1 MPVMAEGPPMLRIS
15 LFGSM
20 ALATGPGGAPEVS
33 VGGRSASLLAYLAL
47 GHGRSFSRSELL
59 ASLWPDPGAS
69 ASTGSFNTALWRL
82 RRLLETP
89 PLAHAGLITTDR
101 RGAIALCP
109 QADVWLDVAE
119 FDRLV
124 APRLAHAPERLSD
137 EDIDALERGVR
148 LYKADLL
155 VELSDDWA
163 LRARERYRRNF
174 LNALYRLMQIATIR
188 RHYLDGIA
196 HAQRILDHDPLREDV
211 HRDLMQLFVA
221 SGQRA
226 LALRQFEH
234 CRELLRREL
243 AIQPMRETQALYRRI
258 ADSAVGLQDRSSPA
272 AGEHRRRRDDAMPDI
287 AAIPVVIG
295 ADALDPTRFG
305 AEPLAVL
312 QVARVHLAAADAQ
325 LQLGLRLLS

>member
-1 MPVMAEGPPMLRIS
+1 MLRIS
-15 LFGSM
+15 LFGAM
-20 ALATGPGGAPEVS
+20 ALATSPGSAPEVS
-33 VGGRSASLLAYLAL
+33 LAGRSASLLAYLAL

-69 ASTGSFNTALWRL
+69 ASNGSFNTALWRL

-89 PLAHAGLITTDR
+89 PLSHAGLITSDR

-124 APRLAHAPERLSD
+124 TPRLARPAERLTD
-137 EDIDALERGVR
+137 EDIAALERGVQ

-174 LNALYRLMQIATIR
+174 LNAQYRLMQIATIR
-188 RHYLDGIA
+188 RMYTDGIG

-234 CRELLRREL
+234 CRDLLRREL

-258 ADSAVGLQDRSSPA
+258 ADHAVGLSSHDP
-272 AGEHRRRRDDAMPDI
+272 AMPGDRGI
-287 AAIPVVIG
+287 DGDEAAPHPG
-295 ADALDPTRFG
+295 AMPMAVDTLPLEGMAKAPHALLQG
-305 AEPLAVL
+305 ARA
-312 QVARVHLAAADAQ
+312 HLAAADAQ
-325 LQLGLRLLS
+325 LQLSLRLLD

>member
-1 MPVMAEGPPMLRIS
+1 MLRIS

-20 ALATGPGGAPEVS
+20 ALATGVGGTDEVS
-33 VGGRSASLLAYLAL
+33 VAGRSASLLAYLAL

-69 ASTGSFNTALWRL
+69 ASIGSFNTALWRL
-82 RRLLETP
+82 RRVLETP
-89 PLAHAGLITTDR
+89 PLTYGGLITSDR

-109 QADVWLDVAE
+109 NANVWLDVAE

-124 APRLAHAPERLSD
+124 APGLSHSAERLTAD
-137 EDIDALERGVR
+137 DIDALERGVR

-155 VELSDDWA
+155 IELSDDWA

-174 LNALYRLMQIATIR
+174 LNALYRLMQIAIISR
-188 RHYLDGIA
+188 KYSEGIV

-234 CRELLRREL
+234 CREMLRREL

-258 ADSAVGLQDRSSPA
+258 ADSAVGLPDTGPAMTVERRRSSDHALPPVAVMPPA
-272 AGEHRRRRDDAMPDI
+272 PDDI
-287 AAIPVVIG
+287 AHGYPGLAPHELLQG
-295 ADALDPTRFG
+295 ARA
-305 AEPLAVL
+305 
-312 QVARVHLAAADAQ
+312 HLAAADAQ
-325 LQLGLRLLS
+325 VQLSLRLLT

>member
-1 MPVMAEGPPMLRIS
+1 MAEGRPMLRIS

-20 ALATGPGGAPEVS
+20 ALATGPDSAADVA
-33 VGGRSASLLAYLAL
+33 VAGRSASLLAYLAL

-59 ASLWPDPGAS
+59 ASLWPDPGTS
-69 ASTGSFNTALWRL
+69 GSTGSFNTALWRL

-101 RGAIALCP
+101 RGGIALCP

-124 APRLAHAPERLSD
+124 EPRLARSVERLTD
-137 EDIDALERGVR
+137 DDVEALEHGVH

-155 VELSDDWA
+155 IELSDDWA

-188 RHYLDGIA
+188 RNYLDGIT

-211 HRDLMQLFVA
+211 HRDLMQLLVA

-234 CRELLRREL
+234 CRDLLRREL

-258 ADSAVGLQDRSSPA
+258 ADSAVGLHTPDEAPMI
-272 AGEHRRRRDDAMPDI
+272 GDRRRGDGVMPRTIAAPFVIDAMPGNVAGTEPRDLLH
-287 AAIPVVIG
+287 G
-295 ADALDPTRFG
+295 ARA
-305 AEPLAVL
+305 
-312 QVARVHLAAADAQ
+312 HLAAADAQ
-325 LQLGLRLLS
+325 LQLSLRLLN

>member
-1 MPVMAEGPPMLRIS
+1 MAEDTLMLRIF

-20 ALATGPGGAPEVS
+20 ALATGVGGAPEVPLA
-33 VGGRSASLLAYLAL
+33 GRSASLLAYLAL

-59 ASLWPDPGAS
+59 ASLWPDPEAS
-69 ASTGSFNTALWRL
+69 VSTGSFNTALWRL

-89 PLAHAGLITTDR
+89 PLAHGNLITSDR
-101 RGAIALCP
+101 RGAIAMCP

-124 APRLAHAPERLSD
+124 APRLTRAADRLSD

-155 VELSDDWA
+155 IDLSDDWA

-174 LNALYRLMQIATIR
+174 LNALYRLMQIATMGR
-188 RHYLDGIA
+188 RYIDGIA
-196 HAQRILDHDPLREDV
+196 HAQCILDHDPLREDV

-234 CRELLRREL
+234 CRESLRREL

-258 ADSAVGLQDRSSPA
+258 ADSAVGL
-272 AGEHRRRRDDAMPDI
+272 RDQATPHTGAMPVDAVPQI
-287 AAIPVVIG
+287 SSGAAPLELLQ
-295 ADALDPTRFG
+295 DAR
-305 AEPLAVL
+305 A
-312 QVARVHLAAADAQ
+312 HLAAADAQ
-325 LQLGLRLLS
+325 LQLSLDLLT

>member
-1 MPVMAEGPPMLRIS
+1 MLRIS

-20 ALATGPGGAPEVS
+20 AVATGPGGAPEVPVS
-33 VGGRSASLLAYLAL
+33 GRSASLLAYLAL

-59 ASLWPDPGAS
+59 ASLWPEPGAS
-69 ASTGSFNTALWRL
+69 ASSGSFNTALWRL

-89 PLAHAGLITTDR
+89 PLAHGNLITSDR

-124 APRLAHAPERLSD
+124 TPRLARAPEQLTD
-137 EDIDALERGVR
+137 EDMDALERAVR

-188 RHYLDGIA
+188 RQYLDGIA
-196 HAQRILDHDPLREDV
+196 CAQRILDHDPLREDV

-243 AIQPMRETQALYRRI
+243 AIQPMRETQMLYRRI
-258 ADSAVGLQDRSSPA
+258 ADSAVGVR
-272 AGEHRRRRDDAMPDI
+272 
-287 AAIPVVIG
+287 G
-295 ADALDPTRFG
+295 ADAPMPGERGDG
-305 AEPLAVL
+305 APGAMPQAGAMPLAAQATPDGGTAAGPLDLL
-312 QVARVHLAAADAQ
+312 QGARAHLAAADAQ
-325 LQLGLRLLS
+325 LQLSLRLLA

>member
-1 MPVMAEGPPMLRIS
+1 MLRIS

-20 ALATGPGGAPEVS
+20 ALTSGVDESSEVA
-33 VGGRSASLLAYLAL
+33 VTGRSASLLAYLAL
-47 GHGRSFSRSELL
+47 GQGRSFSRSELL
-59 ASLWPDPGAS
+59 ASLWPEPGAS

-89 PLAHAGLITTDR
+89 PLMHGALIASDR
-101 RGAIALCP
+101 RGAIGLCP
-109 QADVWLDVAE
+109 QVDVWVDVAE

-124 APRLAHAPERLSD
+124 APRLAVTVERLT
-137 EDIDALERGVR
+137 EADIDALEAGVR

-155 VELSDDWA
+155 IELTDDWA

-174 LNALYRLMQIATIR
+174 LNALYRLMQIAMIR
-188 RHYLDGIA
+188 RRYLDGVV

-243 AIQPMRETQALYRRI
+243 AIQPMRETQALYQRI
-258 ADSAVGLQDRSSPA
+258 ADSAIGGHAADVVMGDRRRAGAGAMPADDAIPLTLPA
-272 AGEHRRRRDDAMPDI
+272 AYRGEASGPLDLLT
-287 AAIPVVIG
+287 G
-295 ADALDPTRFG
+295 ARA
-305 AEPLAVL
+305 
-312 QVARVHLAAADAQ
+312 HLAAADAQ
-325 LQLGLRLLS
+325 LQLSLQLLA

>member
-1 MPVMAEGPPMLRIS
+1 MLRIS
-15 LFGSM
+15 VFGSM
-20 ALATGPGGAPEVS
+20 ALATDPGIAAPEVP
-33 VGGRSASLLAYLAL
+33 VAGRSASLLAYLAL

-59 ASLWPDPGAS
+59 ASLWPEPGAS
-69 ASTGSFNTALWRL
+69 ASSGSFNTALWRL

-89 PLAHAGLITTDR
+89 PLSHGNLITSDR

-109 QADVWLDVAE
+109 QADVWLDVTE

-124 APRLAHAPERLSD
+124 TPRLARAPERLTD

-188 RHYLDGIA
+188 RQYRDGIA

-211 HRDLMQLFVA
+211 HRDLMQLFVD

-258 ADSAVGLQDRSSPA
+258 ADSAVHGDVVLRAEPMPI
-272 AGEHRRRRDDAMPDI
+272 AGEVLPRDSDGM
-287 AAIPVVIG
+287 
-295 ADALDPTRFG
+295 
-305 AEPLAVL
+305 EPLDLLHGVRA
-312 QVARVHLAAADAQ
+312 HLAAADAQ
-325 LQLGLRLLS
+325 LQLSLRLLG

>member
-1 MPVMAEGPPMLRIS
+1 MLRIS

-20 ALATGPGGAPEVS
+20 ALATGLGGTPEVS

-59 ASLWPDPGAS
+59 ASLWPDPEAS
-69 ASTGSFNTALWRL
+69 GSAGSFNTALWRL

-89 PLAHAGLITTDR
+89 PLAHGKLITSDR

-124 APRLAHAPERLSD
+124 APRLSCAAERLSA
-137 EDIDALERGVR
+137 EDIDALEHGVR

-155 VELSDDWA
+155 IELSDDWA

-174 LNALYRLMQIATIR
+174 LNALYRLMQIATISR
-188 RHYLDGIA
+188 RYADGIA

-234 CRELLRREL
+234 CRELLRHEL
-243 AIQPMRETQALYRRI
+243 AIQPMRETQALYQRI
-258 ADSAVGLQDRSSPA
+258 ADSAVGVRGSEASMPC
-272 AGEHRRRRDDAMPDI
+272 AGAMPLAT
-287 AAIPVVIG
+287 AAASRAG
-295 ADALDPTRFG
+295 ASVAPREL
-305 AEPLAVL
+305 L
-312 QVARVHLAAADAQ
+312 QEARAHLAAADVQ
-325 LQLGLRLLS
+325 LQLSLDLLA

>member
-1 MPVMAEGPPMLRIS
+1 MLRIS

-20 ALATGPGGAPEVS
+20 ALAADGGGTQDVAVA
-33 VGGRSASLLAYLAL
+33 GRSASLLAYLAL
-47 GHGRSFSRSELL
+47 GQGRSFSRSELL

-69 ASTGSFNTALWRL
+69 ASSGSFNTALWRL

-89 PLAHAGLITTDR
+89 PLAHGSLITSDR
-101 RGAIALCP
+101 RGAIAMCP
-109 QADVWLDVAE
+109 HTDVWLDVTE

-124 APRLAHAPERLSD
+124 APSLARAPERLGD
-137 EDIDALERGVR
+137 DDIDALERGVR

-174 LNALYRLMQIATIR
+174 LNALYRLMQIATLR
-188 RHYLDGIA
+188 RQYLDGIG

-234 CRELLRREL
+234 CRELLRHEL
-243 AIQPMRETQALYRRI
+243 AIQPMRETQALYRQI
-258 ADSAVGLQDRSSPA
+258 ADSAVGLRDATQAELRERRMSPLGDRRRMDRILPATLDPVSRVRDLVVDNQA
-272 AGEHRRRRDDAMPDI
+272 AGPYDLLH
-287 AAIPVVIG
+287 G
-295 ADALDPTRFG
+295 ARA
-305 AEPLAVL
+305 
-312 QVARVHLAAADAQ
+312 HLAAADAQ
-325 LQLGLRLLS
+325 LQLSLRLLG

>member
-1 MPVMAEGPPMLRIS
+1 
-15 LFGSM
+15 
-20 ALATGPGGAPEVS
+20 LAQP
-33 VGGRSASLLAYLAL
+33 
-47 GHGRSFSRSELL
+47 H
-59 ASLWPDPGAS
+59 
-69 ASTGSFNTALWRL
+69 
-82 RRLLETP
+82 
-89 PLAHAGLITTDR
+89 LITSDR

-124 APRLAHAPERLSD
+124 GPGLSHAPERLTD
-137 EDIDALERGVR
+137 GDIDGLERAVL

-155 VELSDDWA
+155 VDLSDDWA
-163 LRARERYRRNF
+163 LRARERYRRSF

-188 RHYLDGIA
+188 RQWNDGIG
-196 HAQRILDHDPLREDV
+196 HAQRILDHDALREDV

-258 ADSAVGLQDRSSPA
+258 ADSAVGVPGAEVMVLGD
-272 AGEHRRRRDDAMPDI
+272 RRRGGDGSTPLPAPEAPIVLHDAS
-287 AAIPVVIG
+287 G
-295 ADALDPTRFG
+295 ASPQDLLHG
-305 AEPLAVL
+305 ARA
-312 QVARVHLAAADAQ
+312 HLAAADAQ
-325 LQLGLRLLS
+325 LQLSLRLLA

>member
-1 MPVMAEGPPMLRIS
+1 MLRIS
-15 LFGSM
+15 LFGAM
-20 ALATGPGGAPEVS
+20 ALATGPGGSREVPL
-33 VGGRSASLLAYLAL
+33 VGRSASLLAYLAL

-69 ASTGSFNTALWRL
+69 ASNGSFNTALWRL

-89 PLAHAGLITTDR
+89 PLSHAGLITSDR

-124 APRLAHAPERLSD
+124 SPRLARPAERLTE
-137 EDIDALERGVR
+137 EDISALERGVL

-188 RHYLDGIA
+188 RLYTDGIA

-234 CRELLRREL
+234 CRDLLRREL
-243 AIQPMRETQALYRRI
+243 AIQPMRETQTLYRRI
-258 ADSAVGLQDRSSPA
+258 ADTAVGLHGDSAQPDAALPVALPPWPMMSAPVDAILAHRPQDLLQ
-272 AGEHRRRRDDAMPDI
+272 DA
-287 AAIPVVIG
+287 
-295 ADALDPTRFG
+295 R
-305 AEPLAVL
+305 E
-312 QVARVHLAAADAQ
+312 HLAAADAQ
-325 LQLGLRLLS
+325 LQLSLRLLA

>member
-1 MPVMAEGPPMLRIS
+1 MLRIS

-20 ALATGPGGAPEVS
+20 ALATGPDSVPEVP
-33 VGGRSASLLAYLAL
+33 VVGRSASLLAYLAL

-59 ASLWPDPGAS
+59 ASLWPEPGAS

-89 PLAHAGLITTDR
+89 PLAHANLITTDR
-101 RGAIALCP
+101 RGGIALCP

-124 APRLAHAPERLSD
+124 EPCLARPAERLTD
-137 EDIDALERGVR
+137 DDMEALERGVR

-188 RHYLDGIA
+188 RQYLDGIE

-243 AIQPMRETQALYRRI
+243 AIQPMRETQTLYRRI
-258 ADSAVGLQDRSSPA
+258 ADSAVGLHAGNDAGFLGDRRRGGDGAMPA
-272 AGEHRRRRDDAMPDI
+272 AAAMPF
-287 AAIPVVIG
+287 VIEPASRGDAGMAPLDLLQG
-295 ADALDPTRFG
+295 ARA
-305 AEPLAVL
+305 
-312 QVARVHLAAADAQ
+312 HLAAADAQ
-325 LQLGLRLLS
+325 LQLSLRLLN

>member
-1 MPVMAEGPPMLRIS
+1 MV
-15 LFGSM
+15 
-20 ALATGPGGAPEVS
+20 
-33 VGGRSASLLAYLAL
+33 GRSASLLAYLAL

-89 PLAHAGLITTDR
+89 PLAHGNLITSDR

-109 QADVWLDVAE
+109 QTDVWLDVVE

-124 APRLAHAPERLSD
+124 TPRLACAAERLTD
-137 EDIDALERGVR
+137 EDIAALERGVQ

-155 VELSDDWA
+155 IELSDDWA

-188 RHYLDGIA
+188 RQYLDGIA

-258 ADSAVGLQDRSSPA
+258 ADTAVGLQRTDDSLYAGAGAATPARS
-272 AGEHRRRRDDAMPDI
+272 MPVTI
-287 AAIPVVIG
+287 
-295 ADALDPTRFG
+295 DALPQNG
-305 AEPLAVL
+305 SGLQPLAL
-312 QVARVHLAAADAQ
+312 IQGACAHLAAADGQ
-325 LQLGLRLLS
+325 LRLSMKLLG

>member
-1 MPVMAEGPPMLRIS
+1 MLRIS

-20 ALATGPGGAPEVS
+20 ALATGRDDAPEVA
-33 VGGRSASLLAYLAL
+33 VAGRSASLLAYLAL
-47 GHGRSFSRSELL
+47 GQGRSFSRSELL

-89 PLAHAGLITTDR
+89 PLAHGTLITSDR
-101 RGAIALCP
+101 RGAIAMCP
-109 QADVWLDVAE
+109 HTDVWLDVTE

-124 APRLAHAPERLSD
+124 SPALARAPERLT
-137 EDIDALERGVR
+137 EDDADALERGVR

-163 LRARERYRRNF
+163 LRARERYRRGF
-174 LNALYRLMQIATIR
+174 LNALYRLMQIATLR
-188 RHYLDGIA
+188 RQYLEGIG

-211 HRDLMQLFVA
+211 HRDLMQLYVA

-226 LALRQFEH
+226 LALRQFEC

-258 ADSAVGLQDRSSPA
+258 ADSAVGLQRDDDGGVAIDRRVSLQ
-272 AGEHRRRRDDAMPDI
+272 GDRRRSTDVAMP
-287 AAIPVVIG
+287 PVARATPPSTSREP
-295 ADALDPTRFG
+295 ADARPESLLHG
-305 AEPLAVL
+305 ARA
-312 QVARVHLAAADAQ
+312 HLAAADAQ
-325 LQLGLRLLS
+325 LQLSLRLLG

>member
-1 MPVMAEGPPMLRIS
+1 MAEGTRMLRIS

-20 ALATGPGGAPEVS
+20 ALATGFDGAPEVP
-33 VGGRSASLLAYLAL
+33 VAGRSASLLAYLAL
-47 GHGRSFSRSELL
+47 GQGRSFSRSELL

-89 PLAHAGLITTDR
+89 PLAHGSVITSDR
-101 RGAIALCP
+101 RGAISMCP
-109 QADVWLDVAE
+109 HADVWLDVTE

-124 APRLAHAPERLSD
+124 APRLALAPERLTD
-137 EDIDALERGVR
+137 EDIEALESGIR

-174 LNALYRLMQIATIR
+174 LNALYRLMQLATIR
-188 RHYLDGIA
+188 RHYLEGVG

-226 LALRQFEH
+226 LALRQFEQ

-258 ADSAVGLQDRSSPA
+258 ADSAVGLQG
-272 AGEHRRRRDDAMPDI
+272 AGVSVPGDRRRGGDGPLPWAVSMASHPAMRGDVPNG
-287 AAIPVVIG
+287 PVDLLQG
-295 ADALDPTRFG
+295 ARA
-305 AEPLAVL
+305 
-312 QVARVHLAAADAQ
+312 HLAAADAQ
-325 LQLGLRLLS
+325 LQLSLQLLA

>member
-1 MPVMAEGPPMLRIS
+1 MLRIS

-20 ALATGPGGAPEVS
+20 ALATDHGSAVEVP
-33 VGGRSASLLAYLAL
+33 VAGRSASLLAYLAL

-89 PLAHAGLITTDR
+89 PLGHAGLITSD

-119 FDRLV
+119 FDQLV
-124 APRLAHAPERLSD
+124 APRLMRAPERLTD

-155 VELSDDWA
+155 IELTDDWA

-174 LNALYRLMQIATIR
+174 LNALYRLMQLATIR
-188 RHYLDGIA
+188 RQYADGIL

-211 HRDLMQLFVA
+211 HRDLMQMFVA

-243 AIQPMRETQALYRRI
+243 AIQPMRETQALYRQI
-258 ADSAVGLQDRSSPA
+258 ADSAVGLHRETAFA
-272 AGEHRRRRDDAMPDI
+272 AGQRRRASDLVTPELH
-287 AAIPVVIG
+287 VINVPNG
-295 ADALDPTRFG
+295 SPGSEIVAQPLD
-305 AEPLAVL
+305 LL
-312 QVARVHLAAADAQ
+312 HCARAHLAAADAQ
-325 LQLGLRLLS
+325 LQLGLQLLA

>member
-1 MPVMAEGPPMLRIS
+1 MLRIS

-20 ALATGPGGAPEVS
+20 ALATGHGGTPEVQ
-33 VGGRSASLLAYLAL
+33 VAGRSASLLAYLAL

-89 PLAHAGLITTDR
+89 PLAHGNLITSDR

-109 QADVWLDVAE
+109 QADVWLDVTE
-119 FDRLV
+119 FDQLV
-124 APRLAHAPERLSD
+124 EPRLARAPERLTD
-137 EDIDALERGVR
+137 DDIDALERGVR

-174 LNALYRLMQIATIR
+174 LNALYRLMQIVSIR
-188 RHYLDGIA
+188 RQYVDAIA
-196 HAQRILDHDPLREDV
+196 YAQRILDHDPLREDV

-234 CRELLRREL
+234 CRDLLRREL

-258 ADSAVGLQDRSSPA
+258 ADSAVGLQAPDVPMS
-272 AGEHRRRRDDAMPDI
+272 EQRRRATDGVMPYTGATPLLIDAAPQS
-287 AAIPVVIG
+287 G
-295 ADALDPTRFG
+295 AG
-305 AEPLAVL
+305 MEPLDLL
-312 QVARVHLAAADAQ
+312 QGARAHLAAADAQ
-325 LQLGLRLLS
+325 LQLSLRLLN

>member
-1 MPVMAEGPPMLRIS
+1 MLRIS

-20 ALATGPGGAPEVS
+20 ALATGPESAPEVA
-33 VGGRSASLLAYLAL
+33 VAGRSASLLAYLAL

-69 ASTGSFNTALWRL
+69 ATAGSFNTALWRL
-82 RRLLETP
+82 RRLLEAP
-89 PLAHAGLITTDR
+89 PLAQPGLITTDR
-101 RGAIALCP
+101 RGGIALCP

-119 FDRLV
+119 FDDLV
-124 APRLAHAPERLSD
+124 EPRLARPVERLTD
-137 EDIDALERGVR
+137 EDVDALERGVR

-155 VELSDDWA
+155 IELSDDWA

-188 RHYLDGIA
+188 RQYLDGIG

-258 ADSAVGLQDRSSPA
+258 ADSAVGLHAGGDAPA
-272 AGEHRRRRDDAMPDI
+272 SGERRRATDI
-287 AAIPVVIG
+287 ALPPMTKPFAI
-295 ADALDPTRFG
+295 DPTSRDAG
-305 AEPLAVL
+305 MEPLDL
-312 QVARVHLAAADAQ
+312 LHGARAHLAAADAQ
-325 LQLGLRLLS
+325 LQLSLRLLN